1 MIEQTEMIVTKWYF
15 HLSNISN
22 SLEQLTNTTTM
33 DVMQKRNSSKKGIAC
48 RLNCQFKNGDEPIL
62 DYTAEHDYVID
73 FDDVVDKP
81 ELLRMFR
88 NSFANFE
95 ERFDLRK
102 LGTVLQN
109 ESLRPMDE
117 TIIDADT
124 VLPLLR

>member
-33 DVMQKRNSSKKGIAC
+33 EVMQKRNSIKKGIAC
-48 RLNCQFKNGDEPIL
+48 RLNCRFNNGNEPIL
-62 DYTAEHDYVID
+62 DYTAEHSYVID
-73 FDDVVDKP
+73 FADVIDKQ

-88 NSFANFE
+88 NSFSNFE

-117 TIIDADT
+117 NIVDLEK
-124 VLPLLR
+124 VLPLLI

>member
-15 HLSNISN
+15 HPANISN
-22 SLEQLTNTTTM
+22 SPGQLTNTTTL
-33 DVMQKRNSSKKGIAC
+33 DVMQKRNSIKKGIAC
-48 RLNCQFKNGDEPIL
+48 RLNCRFKNGDDTIL
-62 DYTAEHDYVID
+62 DYSAEHSYVID
-73 FDDVVDKP
+73 FTDVIDKQ

-88 NSFANFE
+88 NSFSNFE

-117 TIIDADT
+117 NMIDVDN
-124 VLPLLR
+124 VLPLLI